1 MIVPVSRPRTRRD
14 RRSPLLLDHIFIV
27 LKVINWA
34 KIGDLS
40 VKNLSWYPEGRLR
53 TQETMKY
60 HALGEADGRLER
72 VLSDF
77 IWWSG
82 EKNVVSPCVYK
93 GRSPRY
99 ARDDDSRSLRLL
111 TYRVGAKRTGDC

>member
-53 TQETMKY
+53 TQETMKD

-82 EKNVVSPCVYK
+82 EKNVVSPAFIKADRHATLAMTTVGLC
-93 GRSPRY
+93 
-99 ARDDDSRSLRLL
+99 DCLR
-111 TYRVGAKRTGDC
+111 TE